1 MRKGHNSEEYMTPNQ
16 VAERLLV
23 SPVTVRQ
30 WAQKGLLK
38 AETTPGGHRRFARS
52 EVERFARE
60 RGVVDEKAAAKILV
74 VDDSPPFTEYL
85 AKLLKKLPY
94 PVDVTIAHDG
104 FDAGRKVAALVPD
117 VVLMDIKM
125 PGMDGYAVC
134 EQLKSDPRTRH
145 IRVIAMTGYYTPESA
160 KRVMA
165 AGAEACLSKPFDNQ
179 VLLELIGLEGI
190 QSASKS

>member
-1 MRKGHNSEEYMTPNQ
+1 MRKSHNNEEYMTPTQ

-30 WAQKGLLK
+30 WAQKGLLE

-60 RGVVDEKAAAKILV
+60 RGIVNEHSETKILV
-74 VDDSPPFTEYL
+74 VDDSEPFTAFL
-85 AKLLKKLPY
+85 TKLLQKLPY
-94 PVDVTIAHDG
+94 PVEVVVAHDG
-104 FDAGRKVAALVPD
+104 FDAGRKVTSVMPD

-134 EQLKSDPRTRH
+134 EQLKSDMRTKH
-145 IRVIAMTGYYTPESA
+145 IRVIAMTGYYTPENA
-160 KRVMA
+160 RRIMRL
-165 AGAEACLSKPFDNQ
+165 GAEACLSKPFDNN
-179 VLLELIGLEGI
+179 VLLELVGVPHPRVAE
-190 QSASKS
+190 

>member
-1 MRKGHNSEEYMTPNQ
+1 MRKGQKNEEYMTPNQ

-60 RGVVDEKAAAKILV
+60 RGIASESSVAKILI
-74 VDDSPPFTEYL
+74 VDDSPPFTEFL
-85 AKLLKKLPY
+85 AKLLQKLPY
-94 PVDVTIAHDG
+94 PVDITIAHDG
-104 FDAGRKVAALVPD
+104 FDAGRQVMSVVPD
-117 VVLMDIKM
+117 VVLMDLKM

-160 KRVMA
+160 RRIMA
-165 AGAEACLSKPFDNQ
+165 VGAEACLSKPFDNN
-179 VLLELIGLEGI
+179 VLLELIGMEDIRGGG
-190 QSASKS
+190 